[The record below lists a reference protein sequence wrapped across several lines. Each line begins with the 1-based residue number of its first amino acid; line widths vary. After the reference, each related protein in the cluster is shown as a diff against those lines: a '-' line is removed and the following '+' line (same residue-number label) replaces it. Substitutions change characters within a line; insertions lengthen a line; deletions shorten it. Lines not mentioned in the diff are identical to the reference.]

1 MSAAADAI
9 EEHARA
15 FFSAEYAL
23 LDDESVEKLWQQ
35 DKEKRD
41 ICLELARVQDNLQ
54 GFWNANRET
63 LIEEYGPMVD
73 KFPDELTEFVPD
85 QGEFLQE
92 LRQCH
97 LLLLTANQV
106 ENRMV
111 THLLYQYGNKR
122 KLRWRDFENC
132 VYRLTKIGTIKV
144 AHLVPLNTGSF
155 SREGSRKAIER
166 ALGIFRP
173 MLVVSLGV
181 AFGVDASKQTLGDV
195 LISQKILS
203 NETNSRVDGKI
214 MLRNDETYFT
224 SDQICARWGSF
235 LDSEIQPLKKY
246 GFRWYFGPLLSGGS
260 VVSDAEEKLRLIQAA
275 TRKEEKSIGG
285 EMEGTGV
292 YAECYGSDVP
302 CIVIKGICDW
312 GALKNGWDLVTDGEA
327 NNGQVKDCVQAFATQ
342 HAFEA
347 LYYLLSFAP
356 IGKMPPLALDE
367 VSPYPLPLTDRTIG
381 CQAERPE
388 NRSFYFHDLKRL
400 LVGGADQIL
409 KTEFPS
415 NMAFLQALLPDYLC
429 PTDADAA
436 VRGEVP
442 GEMIAQFFCDEESSL
457 RHICQKAATLL
468 EEVEEKTFFQKM
480 RDPVRTLKT
489 QGIAG
494 ALCYQCY
501 LSCTAGPGHAE
512 RGLAVLTVY
521 ALLGPDAFQRLV
533 RVKDGVLLFC
543 R

>member
-1 MSAAADAI
+1 MNAVTHAI
-9 EEHARA
+9 EKHARA
-15 FFSAEYAL
+15 FFRAEYAP
-23 LDDESVEKLWQQ
+23 LDDESIEKLWQQ
-35 DKEKRD
+35 NKEKRD
-41 ICLELARVQDNLQ
+41 IYMELARVQNNLQ
-54 GFWNANRET
+54 SFWNENRST
-63 LIEEYGPMVD
+63 LIEKYGPMAD
-73 KFPDELTEFVPD
+73 KFPDELTEFVPN

-111 THLLYQYGNKR
+111 THLLYQYGNRK
-122 KLRWRDFENC
+122 KLRWRDYEKC
-132 VYRLTKIGTIKV
+132 VYRLTKIGSIKV

-181 AFGVDASKQTLGDV
+181 AFGVDANKQTLGDV

-214 MLRNDETYFT
+214 ILRSDETYFT
-224 SDQICARWGSF
+224 SDQICTRWGSF
-235 LDSEIQPLKKY
+235 LDSEIQPFEKY

-275 TRKEEKSIGG
+275 ARKEEKSIGG
-285 EMEGTGV
+285 EMEGTGI
-292 YAECYGSDVP
+292 YAECRGPDVP

-347 LYYLLSFAP
+347 LYCLLSYAP
-356 IGKMPPLALDE
+356 IGEMPPLALDE
-367 VSPYPLPLTDRTIG
+367 VSPYPLPLTDGTIG
-381 CQAERPE
+381 YQAERPE

-429 PTDADAA
+429 PMDADAA
-436 VRGEVP
+436 VRGEVS
-442 GEMIAQFFCDEESSL
+442 GETIAQFFCDEESSL

-480 RDPVRTLKT
+480 RDPVRALKT